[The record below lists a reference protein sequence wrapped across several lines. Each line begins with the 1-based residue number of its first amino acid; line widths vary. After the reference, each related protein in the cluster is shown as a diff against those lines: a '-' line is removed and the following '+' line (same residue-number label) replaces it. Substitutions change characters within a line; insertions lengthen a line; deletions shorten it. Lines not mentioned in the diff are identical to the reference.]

1 MPAKKTSR
9 NTKST
14 KVTPQTKAAKTAPVP
29 KKKLS
34 ALDAA
39 VVVLAEKGTSMT
51 TQELIG
57 AMAAKGLWTSPNG
70 RTPAATLYAALLREI
85 TLKGKDSRFQK
96 TAPGRFAATGNTV
109 PTDEKSAK
117 KGAKKKNTPKKARKK
132 ATAPATAE
140 GPAVPETTEKIPA
153 A

>member
-1 MPAKKTSR
+1 MPAKKTQT

-14 KVTPQTKAAKTAPVP
+14 KATPQTRAAKTAPVP
-29 KKKLS
+29 RKKLS

-39 VVVLAEKGTSMT
+39 AVVLAEKGTSMT

-70 RTPAATLYAALLREI
+70 KTPAATLYSALLRE
-85 TLKGKDSRFQK
+85 LNAKGRASRFQK
-96 TAPGRFAATGNTV
+96 TAPGRFAATGITE
-109 PTDEKSAK
+109 PAGEKLAT
-117 KGAKKKNTPKKARKK
+117 KGAKKKNTPKEAVKKK
-132 ATAPATAE
+132 ATAEAL
-140 GPAVPETTEKIPA
+140 AVPETTEKVPA